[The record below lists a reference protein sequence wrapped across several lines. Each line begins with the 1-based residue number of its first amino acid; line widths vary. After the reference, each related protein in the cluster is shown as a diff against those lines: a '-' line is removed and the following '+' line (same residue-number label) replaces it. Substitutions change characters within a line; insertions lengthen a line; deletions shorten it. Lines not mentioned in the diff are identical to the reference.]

1 MARMREHLRDK
12 WDAAGYG
19 RKMGSACVVPP
30 PPKGI
35 RRVYH
40 LTSADFA
47 VSNIALGRM
56 KVARFSDLND
66 PFELLALNFGGRTAR
81 RAGTKF
87 KTDFDSQTGL
97 LCFSRNW
104 TSPVL
109 WSHYGNRHR
118 GICLGFDIEEHLLE
132 TVRYESERLLRS
144 LGDGDPDQLS
154 PEDQTLLRCTKYEH
168 WYYEEELRH
177 FVSLKETIREGTLN
191 FYPFGD
197 KFRLMEVILG
207 HQCDL
212 SLDAV
217 RRLAHTHY
225 RHVTTFKARLA
236 FKSFAVV
243 PNETTVPLT
252 SASYP
257 RAS

>member
-1 MARMREHLRDK
+1 MPMRPELRDE

-40 LTSADFA
+40 LTTAEFA
-47 VSNIALGRM
+47 INDIALGRM

-81 RAGTKF
+81 LAATNF
-87 KTDFDSQTGL
+87 KADFDSHTGL

-109 WSHYGNRHR
+109 WSHYGAKHH

-132 TVRYESERLLRS
+132 KVQYEDQRILRH
-144 LGDGDPDQLS
+144 LEDGGDPSQLS
-154 PEDQTLLRCTKYEH
+154 PQDQALLRCTKYSH
-168 WYYEEELRH
+168 WRYEEEFRYFVLLKDTVKEGRLH
-177 FVSLKETIREGTLN
+177 FYSFDNTLKLA
-191 FYPFGD
+191 
-197 KFRLMEVILG
+197 EVILG

-217 RRLAHTHY
+217 RCLAQGHY
-225 RHVTTFKARLA
+225 QNVTTFKARLA
-236 FKSFAVV
+236 FKSFDVV
-243 PNETTVPLT
+243 PNEKTVP
-252 SASYP
+252 
-257 RAS
+257 